1 MSEKKKTKLPA
12 FLNADWFRVVLIVVA
27 GVLTTL
33 VLAFSVLTITQVSAS
48 NIEGASRY
56 LVWVFICLGLTRFVS
71 YLRSRSNI
79 SFIRAIILLL
89 FDVALGVLVIFAKY
103 DLYIFSISAGLYSL
117 SIIVSRILKLIER
130 HRVRDIVFNAL
141 IIIFAVFMAIGL
153 FQRVEDDVITAI
165 VLIECL
171 FIAATAFVEVAVLAF
186 AQLKLKVLFKIIIRT
201 YALEVL
207 FGLLTLMVSFSLV
220 LMLYE
225 PSMAQFPDALWYTF
239 AVVTT
244 IGFGD
249 FTATTLVGR
258 VLTVILGM
266 YGIVVVAV
274 ITSIIVNFYN
284 ETAGKD
290 DIKELKGIDKEKNKK

>member
-1 MSEKKKTKLPA
+1 MSEKKKVKLPA
-12 FLNADWFRVVLIVVA
+12 FLDTDWFRVVLLIVA

-33 VLAFSVLTITQVSAS
+33 VLAFSVLTISEASHS

-56 LVWVFICLGLTRFVS
+56 LVWVFICLGLTRFIS
-71 YLRSRSNI
+71 YLRSRSNL
-79 SFIRAIILLL
+79 SFIRAIVLLV

-117 SIIVSRILKLIER
+117 SIIVSRILRLIER
-130 HRVRDIVFNAL
+130 HRVRDIIFNAL
-141 IIIFAVFMAIGL
+141 IITFAVLMAIGL
-153 FQRVEDDVITAI
+153 FQKVEDDLITAI

-171 FIAATAFVEVAVLAF
+171 FIAATAFVEVAILAF
-186 AQLKLKVLFKIIIRT
+186 AQLKLKILVKIILRT

-207 FGLLTLMVSFSLV
+207 FGLLTLMVAFSLV
-220 LMLYE
+220 LMLEE
-225 PSMAQFPDALWYTF
+225 PTMAYFPDALWYTF

-249 FTATTLVGR
+249 FTATTLIGR
-258 VLTVILGM
+258 VLTVILGI

-284 ETAGKD
+284 ESTGKD
-290 DIKELKGIDKEKNKK
+290 DIKELKDIKKEEDKK

>member
-1 MSEKKKTKLPA
+1 MSEKKKLKLPA
-12 FLNADWFRVVLIVVA
+12 FLDTDWFRVVLLIVA

-33 VLAFSVLTITQVSAS
+33 VLAFSVLTISEAS
-48 NIEGASRY
+48 NRNIDGASKY
-56 LVWVFICLGLTRFVS
+56 LVWVFICLGLTRFIS
-71 YLRSRSNI
+71 YLRSRSNL
-79 SFIRAIILLL
+79 SFIRAIVLLV

-117 SIIVSRILKLIER
+117 SIIVSRILRLIER

-141 IIIFAVFMAIGL
+141 IITFAVFMAIGL
-153 FQRVEDDVITAI
+153 FQKVEDDVITAI

-171 FIAATAFVEVAVLAF
+171 FIAATAFVEVAILAF
-186 AQLKLKVLFKIIIRT
+186 AQLKLKVLVKIILRT

-207 FGLLTLMVSFSLV
+207 FGLLTLMVAFSLV
-220 LMLYE
+220 LMLEE
-225 PSMAQFPDALWYTF
+225 PTMAYFPDALWYTF

-258 VLTVILGM
+258 VLTVILGI

-284 ETAGKD
+284 ESTGKD
-290 DIKELKGIDKEKNKK
+290 DIKELKDIKKEEDKK

>member
-1 MSEKKKTKLPA
+1 MSEKKKVKLPA
-12 FLNADWFRVVLIVVA
+12 FLDTDWFRVVLLIVA

-33 VLAFSVLTITQVSAS
+33 VLAFSVLTISEAS
-48 NIEGASRY
+48 NRNIDGASKY
-56 LVWVFICLGLTRFVS
+56 LVWVFICLGLTRFIS
-71 YLRSRSNI
+71 YLRSRSNL
-79 SFIRAIILLL
+79 SFIRAIVLLV

-117 SIIVSRILKLIER
+117 SIIVSRILRLIER
-130 HRVRDIVFNAL
+130 HRVRDIIFNAL
-141 IIIFAVFMAIGL
+141 IIIFAVLMAIGL
-153 FQRVEDDVITAI
+153 FQKVEDDLITAI

-171 FIAATAFVEVAVLAF
+171 FIAATAFVEVAILAF
-186 AQLKLKVLFKIIIRT
+186 AQLKLKILVKIILRT

-207 FGLLTLMVSFSLV
+207 FGLLTLMVAFSLV
-220 LMLYE
+220 LMLEE
-225 PSMAQFPDALWYTF
+225 PTMAYFPDALWYTF

-249 FTATTLVGR
+249 FTATTLIGR
-258 VLTVILGM
+258 VLTVILGI

-284 ETAGKD
+284 ESTGKD
-290 DIKELKGIDKEKNKK
+290 DIKELKDIKKEEDKK

>member
-1 MSEKKKTKLPA
+1 MSEKKKVKLPV
-12 FLNADWFRVVLIVVA
+12 FLDTDWFRVVLLIVA

-33 VLAFSVLTITQVSAS
+33 VLAFSVLTISEAS
-48 NIEGASRY
+48 NRNIDGASKY
-56 LVWVFICLGLTRFVS
+56 LVWVFICLGLTRFIS
-71 YLRSRSNI
+71 YLRSRSNL
-79 SFIRAIILLL
+79 SFIRAIVLLV

-117 SIIVSRILKLIER
+117 SIIVSRILRLIER
-130 HRVRDIVFNAL
+130 HRVRDIIFNAL
-141 IIIFAVFMAIGL
+141 IITFAVLMAIGL
-153 FQRVEDDVITAI
+153 FQKVEDDVITAI

-171 FIAATAFVEVAVLAF
+171 FIAATAFVEVAILAF
-186 AQLKLKVLFKIIIRT
+186 AQLKLKVLVKIILRT

-207 FGLLTLMVSFSLV
+207 FGLLTLMVAFSLV
-220 LMLYE
+220 LMLEE
-225 PSMAQFPDALWYTF
+225 PTMAYFPDALWYTF

-249 FTATTLVGR
+249 FTATTLIGR
-258 VLTVILGM
+258 VLTVILGI

-284 ETAGKD
+284 ESTGKD
-290 DIKELKGIDKEKNKK
+290 DIKELKDIKKEEDKK

>member
-1 MSEKKKTKLPA
+1 MSEKKKVKLPA
-12 FLNADWFRVVLIVVA
+12 FLDTDWFRVVLLIVA

-33 VLAFSVLTITQVSAS
+33 VLAFSVLTISEAS
-48 NIEGASRY
+48 NRNIDGASKY
-56 LVWVFICLGLTRFVS
+56 LVWVFICLGLTRFIS
-71 YLRSRSNI
+71 YLRSRSNL
-79 SFIRAIILLL
+79 SFIRAIVLLV

-117 SIIVSRILKLIER
+117 SIIVSRILRLIER
-130 HRVRDIVFNAL
+130 HRVRDIIFNAL
-141 IIIFAVFMAIGL
+141 IITFAVLMAIGL
-153 FQRVEDDVITAI
+153 FQKVEDDVITAI

-171 FIAATAFVEVAVLAF
+171 FIAATAFVEVAILAF
-186 AQLKLKVLFKIIIRT
+186 AQLKLKVLVKIILRT

-207 FGLLTLMVSFSLV
+207 FGLLTLMVAFSLV
-220 LMLYE
+220 LMLEE
-225 PSMAQFPDALWYTF
+225 PTMAYFPDALWYTF

-249 FTATTLVGR
+249 FTATTLIGR
-258 VLTVILGM
+258 VLTVILGI

-284 ETAGKD
+284 ESTGKD
-290 DIKELKGIDKEKNKK
+290 DIKELKDIKKEEDKK

>member
-1 MSEKKKTKLPA
+1 
-12 FLNADWFRVVLIVVA
+12 
-27 GVLTTL
+27 
-33 VLAFSVLTITQVSAS
+33 
-48 NIEGASRY
+48 
-56 LVWVFICLGLTRFVS
+56 
-71 YLRSRSNI
+71 
-79 SFIRAIILLL
+79 
-89 FDVALGVLVIFAKY
+89 
-103 DLYIFSISAGLYSL
+103 
-117 SIIVSRILKLIER
+117 
-130 HRVRDIVFNAL
+130 
-141 IIIFAVFMAIGL
+141 MAIGL

-290 DIKELKGIDKEKNKK
+290 DIKELKGIDKEENKK